1 MIFTIP
7 NVLTPEELE
16 QMSSSLAKGEFIDG
30 KLTAGWNAKLVKNN
44 QQLKKKTPLGTQL
57 TQQVKSALNRN
68 KLFQTA
74 IRPKSI
80 HSLLFSRYDKGMSYG
95 RHVDNAIMRNNGMWR
110 TDISFTLFLN
120 SPDEYQGGELTI
132 EGTDAEK
139 GYKLDAGS
147 AIVYPSTSLHRV
159 NEVTEGSRLV
169 CVGWVQSLIRDPS
182 DREILFDLETARRV
196 IFAKDGKTPEFD
208 LISKSVANLLRKWV
222 DV

>member
-7 NVLTPEELE
+7 DVLTPEELE
-16 QMSSSLAKGEFIDG
+16 QINSSLAEGEFVDG

-57 TQQVKSALNRN
+57 TQQVKSALNRH

-95 RHVDNAIMRNNGMWR
+95 RHVDNAIMRTNGMWR

-120 SPDEYQGGELTI
+120 SPDEYQGGELVI
-132 EGTDAEK
+132 EGADAEK
-139 GYKLDAGS
+139 GYKLEAGS

-169 CVGWVQSLIRDPS
+169 SVGWVQSLIRDS
-182 DREILFDLETARRV
+182 SEREILFDLETARRV

-208 LISKSVANLLRKWV
+208 LISKSVANLLRKWA